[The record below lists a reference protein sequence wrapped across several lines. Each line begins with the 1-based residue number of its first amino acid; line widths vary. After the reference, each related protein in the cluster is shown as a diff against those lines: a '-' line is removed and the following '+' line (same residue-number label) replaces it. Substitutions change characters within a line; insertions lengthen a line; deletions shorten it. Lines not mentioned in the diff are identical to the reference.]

1 MKMGLSVQA
10 MKILTSKTLSINKL
24 LVPQSVHN
32 LHLQYGIRIAKL
44 TFIESAQAT
53 MSSRG
58 GNGDCL
64 FLTYQTVQ
72 PSLN

>member
-44 TFIESAQAT
+44 NFYWVCTSYNEF
-53 MSSRG
+53 
-58 GNGDCL
+58 
-64 FLTYQTVQ
+64 
-72 PSLN
+72 